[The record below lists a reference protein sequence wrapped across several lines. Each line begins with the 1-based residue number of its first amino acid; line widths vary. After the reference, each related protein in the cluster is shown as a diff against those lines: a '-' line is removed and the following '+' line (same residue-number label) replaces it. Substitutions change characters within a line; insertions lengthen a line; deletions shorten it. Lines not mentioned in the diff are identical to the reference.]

1 MMPEHTIGI
10 DIGGTNVRVG
20 MVSRAGECLYSKQIP
35 ILATQG
41 PEKGIHRIGNLIDE
55 VIAHTGKQP
64 GAIGI
69 GATGLID
76 LDRGAIINP
85 WTLPTW
91 DDVVIT
97 TPLNQRFGI
106 PVWVENDADAAALG
120 EYWVGGG
127 AGYRHVTMFTYG
139 TGVGTANVIDGKV
152 YRGHKN
158 THTEGGHL
166 PIDPNGP
173 KCYCGANGCL
183 ESLLTGPGIAN
194 IAQTRLA
201 NSPTSKILEMANQ
214 KIEDVTSEMVFDA
227 ARSGDALAQ
236 QIVIETGRYMG
247 LGIVA
252 FMWVLM
258 PDCVVLGGGI
268 IRAYDLF
275 KDEVERVVAQHSHVY
290 PLTELPIKVA
300 QLDQLA
306 GVIGGARAAMNQF
319 FTEG

>member
-20 MVSRAGECLYSKQIP
+20 MVSREGKCLYSKQIP
-35 ILATQG
+35 ILAAQG
-41 PEKGIHRIGNLIDE
+41 PEKGIARICNLIDE
-55 VIAHTGKQP
+55 VIAHTGLQP

-120 EYWVGGG
+120 ENWVGGG
-127 AGYRHVTMFTYG
+127 AGYRHITMFTYG
-139 TGVGTANVIDGKV
+139 TGVGTANIIDGQI
-152 YRGHKN
+152 YRGHKK

-173 KCYCGANGCL
+173 QCFCGGNGCL

-201 NSPTSKILEMANQ
+201 TIHSVILEMANN
-214 KIEDVTSEMVFDA
+214 KIEDVTSEMVFEA
-227 ARSGDALAQ
+227 ARNGDPLGQ
-236 QIVIETGRYMG
+236 QIVRETGRYMG

-268 IRAYDLF
+268 IREYDMF

-300 QLDQLA
+300 KLGQLA
-306 GVIGGARAAMNQF
+306 GVIGGARSAMIQF